1 MRFFEKGGQKM
12 PTLGYGTFRLP
23 GKECENGVRVA
34 IETGYRHIDTA
45 RMYNNEKAVGKGIKD
60 SGIDRDDLFV
70 TSKIPPETLT
80 PEQIRQ
86 ETEKSLRELDMEYVN
101 LMLIHWPNFD
111 IPLEKSL
118 ETFFQLK
125 EEGKIKA
132 VGVSN
137 FTIDLTRKA
146 AKMGEIFTNQVEY
159 HPLLDQQKL
168 LNVTRE
174 LNILLTAYSPIAR
187 GEVNEQETIKQIAEK
202 YNKMPTQ
209 VTLRWLIQQDKVA
222 AIPKAAKENHI
233 RSNFDIFDFELTDEE
248 MQQMDAVRSDHRLV
262 DPAWAPE
269 WD

>member
-12 PTLGYGTFRLP
+12 PTLGYGTFKLS
-23 GKECENGVRVA
+23 GEACENGVQVA

-45 RMYNNEKAVGKGIKD
+45 RMYGNEKEVGKGIKN
-60 SGIDRDDLFV
+60 SGIERKELFV
-70 TSKIPPETLT
+70 TSKIPPDNLS
-80 PEQIRQ
+80 PEHIRQ
-86 ETEKSLRELDMEYVN
+86 ETENSLRALDMEYVN

-137 FTIDLTRKA
+137 FTIELTRKA
-146 AKMGEIFTNQVEY
+146 AKVGEIFTNQVEY

-168 LNVTRE
+168 LDATRE
-174 LNILLTAYSPIAR
+174 LDILLTAYSPIAR
-187 GEVNEQETIKQIAEK
+187 GEVNEQVTIKQIAEK
-202 YNKMPTQ
+202 YNKLPTQ

-233 RSNFDIFDFELTDEE
+233 KSNFDIFDFELTDEE
-248 MQQMDAVRSDHRLV
+248 MQQMDAVRNDHRLV
-262 DPAWAPE
+262 DPTWAPN